1 MVATREKKVGRFK
14 VKLDLAN
21 FGDITAVERGYLE
34 ANKIRRVKVDGVVD
48 SGAAYLVLPT
58 AVARQLGLQ
67 AVKKVKVKYA
77 NNSVA
82 WRDKVQG
89 VHLELQ
95 GRDGVFMATLE
106 PKRDTA
112 LIGALVLEE
121 LDFLIDAKK
130 SKLYPR
136 DPESVLAEIE

>member
-1 MVATREKKVGRFK
+1 
-14 VKLDLAN
+14 
-21 FGDITAVERGYLE
+21 
-34 ANKIRRVKVDGVVD
+34 
-48 SGAAYLVLPT
+48 
-58 AVARQLGLQ
+58 
-67 AVKKVKVKYA
+67 
-77 NNSVA
+77 
-82 WRDKVQG
+82 VQG

-95 GRDGVFMATLE
+95 ERDGDFISTLE